1 MCCVFIALPTTLLH
15 NISTSLPPL
24 CANRSFHC
32 PTIFFKAV
40 LHVLKKKERNAKP
53 ETFPGRTSNYIKPSL
68 GGQELHKA
76 FPGWCGVIG
85 GGRAPFHPVRF
96 RIPFSPPRVGVWG
109 GVMLFNFCP
118 PYTLWRVAPNNK
130 DRWALMDNT
139 HGPKLNPTANSW
151 SNAGQRW
158 IIVGDHRPTHR
169 SANTS
174 RRNYLQT

>member
-1 MCCVFIALPTTLLH
+1 MLLNMCCVFIALPTTLLH

-40 LHVLKKKERNAKP
+40 LQVLKKKRNAKHK
-53 ETFPGRTSNYIKPSL
+53 TFPGRTSNYIKPSL

-96 RIPFSPPRVGVWG
+96 RIPFSPPRVGAGCV
-109 GVMLFNFCP
+109 GVILFNFCP

-158 IIVGDHRPTHR
+158 II
-169 SANTS
+169 AA
-174 RRNYLQT
+174 